1 MDCTY
6 SCRELA
12 HELGYPWVEYW
23 DFLGCFVDLS
33 SQEGLQKLEE
43 YLTHQEAGKKAQQD
57 SGENEASHQENPF
70 GKDIQTS
77 VGSWNS
83 DPVLWPW
90 TNCVHVNEHIRAFSC
105 SQPTGVVAS
114 LMGGASHCHVP
125 RAPAFD
131 LGFLLILLPV
141 KALR

>member
-57 SGENEASHQENPF
+57 SGENEACRQENPSAF
-70 GKDIQTS
+70 GKDTQTS
-77 VGSWNS
+77 VGSRDS
-83 DPVLWPW
+83 DPVLWPQ
-90 TNCVHVNEHIRAFSC
+90 TEKCVR
-105 SQPTGVVAS
+105 
-114 LMGGASHCHVP
+114 
-125 RAPAFD
+125 
-131 LGFLLILLPV
+131 V
-141 KALR
+141 KS